1 MSKKS
6 YAERNLK
13 FETLQLHV
21 GQESPDPVTDARAVP
36 IYATSSYVFRNSEH
50 AAARFGLTDAGNIY
64 GRLTNPTED
73 VFEQRVAAL
82 EGGVAALAVASGA
95 AAISYTIQN
104 LAQAGDHIVAAKNI
118 YGGTYNLL
126 AHTLVQYGIETTFVD
141 PFNFDEVEAAIK
153 DNTKAVFIETLG
165 NPNSDVVDI
174 EKLADIAHAHK
185 IPLAIDNTFATP
197 YFQRP
202 LDLGSDI
209 VVHSGTKYLGGHSDV
224 VAGLVTSN
232 HKDLADQIGF
242 YQNAIGAVLG
252 PQDSWLLQR
261 GIKTLSVRMEEHQK
275 NAFVVADFLFSHP
288 AVEKVYYPGLPD
300 HELHGVAKQQMSGFS
315 GMISFTLK
323 NEESAIPF
331 VESLQLFT
339 LAESLGGVESLV
351 EIPSVMTHASIP
363 KEKREEA
370 GIKDG
375 LIRLS
380 VGIEYGQDLINDLA
394 QAFDRIKN

>member
-1 MSKKS
+1 MHIQTKLIHGGIS
-6 YAERNLK
+6 E
-13 FETLQLHV
+13 
-21 GQESPDPVTDARAVP
+21 DPTTGAVSVP
-36 IYATSSYVFRNSEH
+36 IYQTSTYRQDGVGQPKQYEYSRS
-50 AAARFGLTDAGNIY
+50 G
-64 GRLTNPTED
+64 NPTRFALEELIAD
-73 VFEQRVAAL
+73 L
-82 EGGVAALAVASGA
+82 EGGVRGFAFSSGLSGIHAVFS
-95 AAISYTIQN
+95 
-104 LAQAGDHIVAAKNI
+104 LFQAGDHILLGDDV
-118 YGGTYNLL
+118 YGGTFRLFDKVLTKNGLEYTIIDTSNLDK
-126 AHTLVQYGIETTFVD
+126 IEQS
-141 PFNFDEVEAAIK
+141 IK
-153 DNTKAVFIETLG
+153 PNTKALYLETPS
-165 NPNSDVVDI
+165 NPLLKITDL
-174 EKLADIAHAHK
+174 EKSATLAHQHGLIVIA
-185 IPLAIDNTFATP
+185 DNTFATP

-232 HKDLADQIGF
+232 QKILADQIGF